1 MMKRPRTL
9 SATFVR
15 QVSRPGFY
23 GDGRGGHGLSL
34 LVKRMASTGRV
45 SKSWCQRIRLGG
57 KPRNIGLGAFPLVSL
72 AEARESAREN
82 ARLARA
88 GKHPREHAIPTFA
101 AAAAK
106 VIEIHRPAWTHPRS
120 EQDWERT
127 FREYAFPI
135 FGQKPVALITTAD
148 VLECLIPIWQAKHS
162 TATKLRGRIGAVMDW
177 AESHGHRSERNPAGR
192 AITAALPAPARTV
205 KSHPALPYA
214 EVADAIAR
222 VHASRAWVGTKR
234 CFEFIALTAARSGE
248 ARGAVWEE
256 VDFEARTWTVP
267 AGRMKA
273 RKEHRVPLSPRAM
286 EILREAHADT
296 GGRGLVF
303 PSRSGKVMNDVTLSK
318 LLRELGIAAVP
329 HGLRSSF
336 RDWASERTNAPEA
349 VCEAALA
356 HARGRGDQTVAV
368 YARSDLFERRR
379 ELMERWA
386 RYLQAES
393 AEVVPLDAR
402 RAS

>member
-15 QVSRPGFY
+15 QVSRTGFY

-120 EQDWERT
+120 EQDWEHT
-127 FREYAFPI
+127 FREYAFPV
-135 FGQKPVALITTAD
+135 FGHKRVDRITTAD

-177 AESHGHRSERNPAGR
+177 AESHGHRSERNPAGK
-192 AITAALPAPARTV
+192 AITAALPAPARAV
-205 KSHPALPYA
+205 KSHRALPHA

-222 VHASRAWVGTKR
+222 VRASRAWVGTKR

-248 ARGAVWEE
+248 ARGAVFEE
-256 VDFEARTWTVP
+256 IDFETRTWTVP

-273 RKEHRVPLSPRAM
+273 RKEHRVPLSGRAV
-286 EILREAHADT
+286 EVLREAEADT
-296 GGRGLVF
+296 GGGSGLVF
-303 PSRSGKVMNDVTLSK
+303 PSRSGKPLNDVTLSK

-329 HGLRSSF
+329 HGFRSSF
-336 RDWASERTNAPEA
+336 RDWASERTDVPEA
-349 VCEAALA
+349 VAEAALA
-356 HARGRGDQTVAV
+356 HVAGDQTVVA

-379 ELMERWA
+379 GLMERWA
-386 RYLQAES
+386 RYLQGGTAD
-393 AEVVPLDAR
+393 VVSLDLGAR
-402 RAS
+402 RA